1 MNQPLLLPPGQ
12 AQQQPKIELGLRMDE
27 NGVTLRIPIG
37 PLTVIEQT
45 IPHDM
50 MDQLEAQ
57 RHQYKQEMMRIAQV
71 AQDVIRTKR

>member
-12 AQQQPKIELGLRMDE
+12 AQQPKIELGLRMDE
-27 NGVTLRIPIG
+27 NGVTVRIPIG

-57 RHQYKQEMMRIAQV
+57 RHQYKQEMKRMAQLT
-71 AQDVIRTKR
+71 QDVMRSKR